1 MQLTDKKKIP
11 NNKLPRFKK
20 RTHSLHISTWTK
32 SFQRFFPSQLF
43 NKKNNPPVTSMLSAT
58 KIQTG
63 LTLHNWFTTKIPI
76 VKRQTFH
83 FGGQVQHI
91 MARTVCICSVLTPLQ
106 PAFPGLAAP
115 QEHQWLPYARR
126 ILSSMLH
133 VLPELGSVLQI
144 TPH

>member
-11 NNKLPRFKK
+11 NNNFPDSR
-20 RTHSLHISTWTK
+20 REHTHFTFPLGPNP
-32 SFQRFFPSQLF
+32 FRGFFPASSF
-43 NKKNNPPVTSMLSAT
+43 NKKNNAPVTSMLSAT

-83 FGGQVQHI
+83 FGRQVQHI
-91 MARTVCICSVLTPLQ
+91 MERTVCICSMLTPLQ

-126 ILSSMLH
+126 ILSSTLH